1 MSKGITGGYIPF
13 GAVWANRDIVE
24 FYNENVLS
32 CGLTSYAH
40 PLGLAAMDAICDILA
55 DGHFLENIVNLKK
68 MMKGYLLKWEELS
81 NVKEIRT
88 IGLLAAIEFTSDV
101 TLDFNYF
108 LERGVHLVVQP
119 QTLILSPAL
128 TFNKMD
134 LQAALE
140 TLNKALREL

>member
-1 MSKGITGGYIPF
+1 
-13 GAVWANRDIVE
+13 
-24 FYNENVLS
+24 
-32 CGLTSYAH
+32 
-40 PLGLAAMDAICDILA
+40 
-55 DGHFLENIVNLKK
+55 
-68 MMKGYLLKWEELS
+68 MMKGYFLKWEELP